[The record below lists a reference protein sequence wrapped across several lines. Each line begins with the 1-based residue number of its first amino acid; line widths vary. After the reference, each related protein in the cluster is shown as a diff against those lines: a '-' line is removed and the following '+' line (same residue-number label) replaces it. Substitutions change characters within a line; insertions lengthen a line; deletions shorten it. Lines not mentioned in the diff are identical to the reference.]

1 MDPSHVDKRNKMQI
15 YTKREDQESF
25 NSETKN
31 LYIMIR
37 AIKNYL
43 IFHSHYSKYQ
53 KFKQDNKK

>member
-25 NSETKN
+25 NSETKD
-31 LYIMIR
+31 LYIMIC

-43 IFHSHYSKYQ
+43 IFHSHSKYQ